1 MPASRAFRFYWG
13 KVSKSLV
20 NVIPNDKQRAAV
32 GYRVNQSFNLS
43 KLVDVI
49 NLRGVN
55 GRNVD
60 RGNIFNRNIGVSD
73 LLGMTSGVVSVNGV
87 SGVDDKAFSVGSN
100 IVVGKVF
107 FVSSFEFLNVALNF
121 PRRLTFDRFAGVYY
135 ASKFFM

>member
-20 NVIPNDKQRAAV
+20 NVIPNDEQRAAV
-32 GYRVNQSFNLS
+32 GDRVNQSFNLS
-43 KLVDVI
+43 KLVGFAQMCANVI

-73 LLGMTSGVVSVNGV
+73 LLGMISGVVSVKGV
-87 SGVDDKAFSVGSN
+87 SGVDDKAFSVGR
-100 IVVGKVF
+100 VVKLRVEVFYVDRRNLKV
-107 FVSSFEFLNVALNF
+107 
-121 PRRLTFDRFAGVYY
+121 
-135 ASKFFM
+135 